1 MTLEMLNLQ
10 PRYKE
15 AVWGSE
21 YFMAIEREGLKMFM
35 RRLLP
40 ILSSEG
46 PSFLLFTQNF
56 PATSVCGRALTTT
69 ES

>member
-21 YFMAIEREGLKMFM
+21 YFMAIGERRAKNVHEEAVANS
-35 RRLLP
+35 
-40 ILSSEG
+40 IL
-46 PSFLLFTQNF
+46 
-56 PATSVCGRALTTT
+56 
-69 ES
+69 